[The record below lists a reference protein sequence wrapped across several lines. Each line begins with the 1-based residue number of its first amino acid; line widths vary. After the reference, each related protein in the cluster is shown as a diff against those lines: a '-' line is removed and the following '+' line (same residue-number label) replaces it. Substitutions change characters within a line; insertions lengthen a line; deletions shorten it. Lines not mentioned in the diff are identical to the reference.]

1 MRPVADTYRACG
13 RALHAGPIA
22 VPLRG
27 RPDPGR
33 GATGMS
39 AKDLSGRTD
48 TLKAAKRAAAT
59 AALAFIE
66 AGSII
71 GVGTGTTASAF
82 IEALGEHAGPRPVAA
97 VASSLETAHLLRAC
111 GIEVSPLPPSG
122 RIPLY
127 IDGADEVDG
136 ALRMLKGHGGA
147 HTREK
152 VLASAAD
159 VFVCIVDDSKP
170 VEELTGRTVPV
181 EYLPMA
187 RSFVAREIEKLGGRS
202 EHRSGFVTDN
212 GNELF
217 DVHGLDLSEPGY
229 LEGRLEDIPGV
240 MCCGIFARRSADVLL
255 VGRADG
261 SVETR
266 RAF

>member
-1 MRPVADTYRACG
+1 M
-13 RALHAGPIA
+13 HAASIRDDWGKAI
-22 VPLRG
+22 
-27 RPDPGR
+27 
-33 GATGMS
+33 GMS
-39 AKDLSGRTD
+39 AKNLSGETSGIN
-48 TLKAAKRAAAT
+48 AAKRAAAQS
-59 AALAFIE
+59 ALQFVE
-66 AGSII
+66 AGSVI

-82 IEALGEHAGPRPVAA
+82 IDALAAHTGPRPMAA
-97 VASSLETAHLLRAC
+97 VASSLETAHLLRAAD
-111 GIEVSPLPPSG
+111 IEVSPLPPSG
-122 RIPLY
+122 RLPLY
-127 IDGADEVDG
+127 VDGADEVDG

-159 VFVCIVDDSKP
+159 LFVCIVDDTKL
-170 VEELTGRTVPV
+170 VEELTGYTIPV

-187 RSFVAREIEKLGGRS
+187 RAFVAREIEKLGGRCA
-202 EHRSGFVTDN
+202 HRPGFVTDN

-217 DVHGLDLSEPGY
+217 DVYGLDASEPGY

-240 MCCGIFARRSADVLL
+240 VCCGIFARRAADVLL

>member
-1 MRPVADTYRACG
+1 M
-13 RALHAGPIA
+13 
-22 VPLRG
+22 
-27 RPDPGR
+27 
-33 GATGMS
+33 GMS
-39 AKDLSGRTD
+39 ASDGARGSVGVD
-48 TLKAAKRAAAT
+48 AAKHA
-59 AALAFIE
+59 AALAALGLIE
-66 AGSII
+66 SGTVI

-82 IEALGEHAGPRPVAA
+82 IEALAQHTGARPVAA
-97 VASSLETAHLLRAC
+97 VASSLETAHLLRAA

-127 IDGADEVDG
+127 VDGADEVDG
-136 ALRMLKGHGGA
+136 QFRMLKGHGGA

-170 VEELTGRTVPV
+170 IEGLTGRIVPV

-187 RSFVAREIEKLGGRS
+187 RAFVAREIEKLGGNS
-202 EHRSGFVTDN
+202 VHRPGFVTDN

-217 DVHGLDLSEPGY
+217 DVYGLDVSEPGY
-229 LEGRLEDIPGV
+229 LEGRIEDIPGV
-240 MCCGIFARRSADVLL
+240 VCCGIFARRAADVLI

>member
-1 MRPVADTYRACG
+1 
-13 RALHAGPIA
+13 
-22 VPLRG
+22 
-27 RPDPGR
+27 
-33 GATGMS
+33 MS
-39 AKDLSGRTD
+39 PKDLSGRTSEAE
-48 TLKAAKRAAAT
+48 AAKHAAAS
-59 AALAFIE
+59 AALTYIE
-66 AGSII
+66 AGTVI

-82 IEALGEHAGPRPVAA
+82 IDALAAHTGARPVAV
-97 VASSLETAHLLRAC
+97 VASSLETAHLLRAV

-127 IDGADEVDG
+127 VDGADEVDRE
-136 ALRMLKGHGGA
+136 LRMLKGHGGA

-159 VFVCIVDDSKP
+159 LFVCIVDDTKP
-170 VEELTGRTVPV
+170 VEALTGYTVPV
-181 EYLPMA
+181 EYVPMA
-187 RSFVAREIEKLGGRS
+187 RAFVAREIEKLGGRCA
-202 EHRSGFVTDN
+202 HRPGFVTDN

-217 DVHGLDLSEPGY
+217 DVYNLDLAEPGY

-240 MCCGIFARRSADVLL
+240 VCCGIFARRAADILI
-255 VGRADG
+255 VGRPDG